1 MFAGLPGIGVGT
13 LFYVLIALWM
23 PIREIAFV
31 VRGTS
36 TWARWR
42 LIATQLVFAS
52 GIVASVAAADQL
64 LLWMLGGG
72 TPRAVG
78 PARWINQELG
88 VQAPDSVL
96 AAPIMASLLLL
107 GAVLLAVQL
116 ARLVAGLPARLIS
129 PKLTLDHDERPVL
142 DGNESRYGDAA

>member
-23 PIREIAFV
+23 PIREVAFL

-36 TWARWR
+36 SWARWR
-42 LIATQLVFAS
+42 LIATQLVFAA
-52 GIVASVAAADQL
+52 GILASVAAADQL
-64 LLWMLGGG
+64 LLWMMGGG

-78 PARWINQELG
+78 PARWLNDELG
-88 VQAPDSVL
+88 VQAPDSIL
-96 AAPIMASLLLL
+96 AAPITASLLLL

-116 ARLVAGLPARLIS
+116 ARLAAKLPARLAT
-129 PKLTLDHDERPVL
+129 PKLSLEGDDNALL
-142 DGNESRYGDAA
+142 DGN